1 MCHCCQERSKRIIEI
16 PPTVTHTPSIFQ
28 VLHADMVHMTPA
40 SNGCKYIV
48 HGRCAL
54 SSWMEGRPLKKET
67 AQTVAMWLFEE
78 IICRWGCLSE
88 IVTDNGA
95 VFIAAVKWLEQKYGI
110 KGIQISA
117 YNSKVNG
124 RIERPHWDVTQML
137 SKCRGPHNLSKWYWF
152 FWQVMWADR
161 VTVRKRFGCSPF
173 FMVTGAHP
181 ILLLDVQEA
190 TWLVKLPD

>member
-1 MCHCCQERSKRIIEI
+1 MLGERFWWPDIECDVTWYVKTCHHCQERSKRIIEI
-16 PPTVTHTPSIFQ
+16 ALTVMHTPLIFQ
-28 VLHADMVHMTPA
+28 VLHAGMVHMMPA

-54 SSWMEGRPLKKET
+54 SSWMEGRPLRKET

-78 IICRWGCLSE
+78 IICRWRCLSE

-95 VFIAAVKWLEQKYGI
+95 VFVAAVKWLEQKYGI
-110 KGIQISA
+110 IGIQISM

-124 RIERPHWDVTQML
+124 RIERPHWDVIQML
-137 SKCRGPHNLSKWYWF
+137 SKCCGPHNLSKWYWF

-161 VTVRKRFGCSPF
+161 VTV
-173 FMVTGAHP
+173 
-181 ILLLDVQEA
+181 
-190 TWLVKLPD
+190 